1 MGKKRHL
8 PIKKYILLCLLP
20 GVVFLLFFL
29 LEQKLLP
36 SLQEISHIQCKT
48 YANQLIDTATKKV
61 LEDTQ
66 LTAADL
72 LLPEKNASGYRANT
86 VLVNQFCTQLS
97 EAVTEELKEQ
107 PAETISIPLGAATGW
122 HILADRG
129 PEIPFH
135 LQPMGTANVDY
146 QTSFTA
152 VGINQINYKIWLVL
166 TIELRVVNPLD
177 EEILTLERKLMLADL
192 IFSGHIPE
200 RYFEI
205 AGPHEYLLT
214 E

>member
-1 MGKKRHL
+1 MGKKRHS
-8 PIKKYILLCLLP
+8 PIKNYILL
-20 GVVFLLFFL
+20 FLLLGVLFSLLFL
-29 LEQKLLP
+29 AEQKLLP
-36 SLQEISHIQCKT
+36 SLREISHIQCKT
-48 YANQLIDTATKKV
+48 FANQVIDTATKKV
-61 LEDTQ
+61 LEETQ
-66 LTAADL
+66 LTAEAL
-72 LLPEKNASGYRANT
+72 LLPEENAAGYRANT

-97 EAVTEELKEQ
+97 QAVTEELKRQ
-107 PAETISIPLGAATGW
+107 PKEVISIPLGAATGW
-122 HILADRG
+122 TLLADRG
-129 PEIPFH
+129 PRIPFH
-135 LQPMGTANVDY
+135 LLPMGTAKVDY

-166 TIELRVVNPLD
+166 CIELRVVNPLD
-177 EEILTLERKLMLADL
+177 EETLTLERKLMLADL